1 MIHHVSNEKKTKRMD
16 SHKTASTGNGNYF
29 RSVVWLIYENIAKI
43 YYCKCTSDD
52 LGSGPSILPLS
63 SKKGFKNYVYLLADK
78 GMWVIGLWRSEA
90 LHLLGLELQAV
101 VSHGEWV
108 LGAELRFFGIAVSTL
123 S

>member
-1 MIHHVSNEKKTKRMD
+1 MADLSKY
-16 SHKTASTGNGNYF
+16 S
-29 RSVVWLIYENIAKI
+29 KI

-90 LHLLGLELQAV
+90 LHLLGLKLQAV
-101 VSHGEWV
+101 LSHRELV
-108 LGAELRFFGIAVSTL
+108 LGAELRFFGLAVSTL